1 MPTYEYRCR
10 DCHAPLEVVQSIHD
24 AALTECPQCHG
35 TLRKV
40 FSNVGV
46 VFKGSG
52 FYRTDN
58 RSKTR
63 ASGSEPSKSEPSK
76 SEPVQA
82 ESSRSGDAGKAGAT
96 QAPDSTSSGAKS
108 GESTKPAASKAT
120 AGAAAS

>member
-76 SEPVQA
+76 A

-96 QAPDSTSSGAKS
+96 KAPDSTSSGAKS
-108 GESTKPAASKAT
+108 GESAKPAASKAT